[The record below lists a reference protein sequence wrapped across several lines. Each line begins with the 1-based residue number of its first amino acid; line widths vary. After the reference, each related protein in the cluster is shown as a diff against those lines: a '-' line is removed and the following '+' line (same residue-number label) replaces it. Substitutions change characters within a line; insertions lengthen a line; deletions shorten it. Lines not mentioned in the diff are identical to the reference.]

1 MGDNVHNTAGDISNV
16 SGQIFIGKFN
26 DVRATLNAHGQTEL
40 AQTLKLLTEAVMAS
54 QHLSEEQKQEQT
66 EVINQIGEEAA
77 KPKPNK
83 TLLKMLSNGL
93 IAVLQAIPDVAKAV
107 AAAAPLLTQ
116 LHL

>member
-1 MGDNVHNTAGDISNV
+1 MRKNHN
-16 SGQIFIGKFN
+16 SGWH
-26 DVRATLNAHGQTEL
+26 RSARLHA
-40 AQTLKLLTEAVMAS
+40 
-54 QHLSEEQKQEQT
+54 T